1 MSESALENRST
12 DMSGLTEELVIEIK
26 GMNKWFGQ
34 FHVLRDIDLTVCR
47 GERIVI
53 CGPSGSGKSTLIR
66 CIYRLEE
73 HQ

>member
-1 MSESALENRST
+1 MAETAQMKVSDEVAISIEN
-12 DMSGLTEELVIEIK
+12 
-26 GMNKWFGQ
+26 MNKWYGS
-34 FHVLRDIDLTVCR
+34 FHVLRDIDLTVYQ

-66 CIYRLEE
+66 CINALEE

>member
-34 FHVLRDIDLTVCR
+34 FHVLRDIVLAVCR

-53 CGPSGSGKSTLIR
+53 C
-66 CIYRLEE
+66 
-73 HQ
+73 